1 MDRLERLGEHVCS
14 TEGNIDG
21 DAETVL
27 IAEAPSGVL
36 DLLDTDP
43 LDTRADTFGAGV
55 GDAMADG
62 VDVAFEMAKELVAF
76 SRKVRERSG
85 RKLTA
90 GVAAAGSA
98 RSS

>member
-36 DLLDTDP
+36 DL

-90 GVAAAGSA
+90 GVAAASSA